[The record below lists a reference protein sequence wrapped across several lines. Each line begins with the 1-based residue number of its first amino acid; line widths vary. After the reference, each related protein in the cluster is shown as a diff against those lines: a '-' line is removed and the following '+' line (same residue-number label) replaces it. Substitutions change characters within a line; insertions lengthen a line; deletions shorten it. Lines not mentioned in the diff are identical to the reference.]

1 MSAERRSGAHGTIE
15 GKHGVVRQ
23 SDRAFGLTLTVVFLV
38 IALVYWLIFGHVLRW
53 PLQLAPAVL
62 LIALVKPGLLL
73 PVNRFFA
80 AVVAP
85 FFAALN
91 NRIIL
96 GSIFYLLLTPTAMGM
111 RLFGRDTM
119 KRGFDESLESYF
131 VPVERQAE
139 TESFR
144 EIF

>member
-1 MSAERRSGAHGTIE
+1 LTGRATGNGATDPLVGALLESIDEDAPIQALTI
-15 GKHGVVRQ
+15 G
-23 SDRAFGLTLTVVFLV
+23 
-38 IALVYWLIFGHVLRW
+38 
-53 PLQLAPAVL
+53 P
-62 LIALVKPGLLL
+62 
-73 PVNRFFA
+73 FFA

-85 FFAALN
+85 LFAALN

-96 GSIFYLLLTPTAMGM
+96 GAIFYLLLTPAGLAM

-131 VPVERQAE
+131 VPVERQADA
-139 TESFR
+139 ESFR